1 MPLSQNPH
9 TDEMS
14 IKCITKKN
22 ILKMVEDKTK
32 LVLHMRKQHNT

>member
-14 IKCITKKN
+14 IKCIVKKN
-22 ILKMVEDKTK
+22 ILKMVEDGTK
-32 LVLHMRKQHNT
+32 VVLHMRKQHNT